1 MIQISLI
8 NNKINMKRKITQT
21 IASVFLIGLLF
32 LTSCSS
38 QPPSRFEN
46 AQQQSTQAG
55 NRGTAVDKEAERG
68 GSFNQFFPSSS
79 DGYNLVF
86 TQEKKGLAQAK
97 IKKDGKEM
105 AMISVF
111 DTLSNPTAKNG
122 FENAKTQVKGY
133 PSVEKG
139 SKTTAVLVGDR
150 FQVKVSSKDTSFTPE
165 NRLSWLNKFD
175 LDGLAKL
182 K

>member
-1 MIQISLI
+1 
-8 NNKINMKRKITQT
+8 MKRKITQT
-21 IASVFLIGLLF
+21 ISSIFLIGLLF
-32 LTSCSS
+32 LTSCSK

-55 NRGTAVDKEAERG
+55 DRNTAVVKEAEKG
-68 GSFNQFFPSSS
+68 GSFNTFFPASS
-79 DGYNLVF
+79 DGYERVF
-86 TQEKKGLAQAK
+86 TQEKKGFVQAK

-111 DTLSNPTAKNG
+111 DTLSNPATKNG
-122 FENAKTQVKGY
+122 FDNAKTEIKGY
-133 PSVEKG
+133 PAMEKG

-150 FQVKVSSKDTSFTPE
+150 FQVKISSSDPSFTPE
-165 NRLSWLNKFD
+165 NRLSWLQKFD